1 VDNYGIYG
9 DVNSGTA
16 GPGKSPTPRRARA
29 YGKRRL
35 WDPSWRGVDPNIRAV
50 WSL

>member
-16 GPGKSPTPRRARA
+16 GPGKSPTPRRAGLTGNGGCGTRP
-29 YGKRRL
+29 GEVLTRIFGL
-35 WDPSWRGVDPNIRAV
+35 SD
-50 WSL
+50 L